1 MMRKVLRRVA
11 PVALV
16 LSIAAAEA
24 RAQSSWRPR
33 RLTQVTILP
42 TTPSAAL
49 IQPTPANQGPMRWQT
64 NRPMISSGFSMPTK
78 PLFIGGYG
86 GRNYGRGIR
95 QGYVPVAPGAAEGEI
110 KTIDLNPLR

>member
-1 MMRKVLRRVA
+1 MTRIVRNGLIPA
-11 PVALV
+11 ALI
-16 LSIAAAEA
+16 LAFATTDAN
-24 RAQSSWRPR
+24 AQSFRQR

-49 IQPTPANQGPMRWQT
+49 VQPTPANQGPMRWST
-64 NRPMISSGFSMPTK
+64 NRPMISSGYSMPTK

-95 QGYVPVAPGAAEGEI
+95 QGYVPISPGAAEGEI
-110 KTIDLNPLR
+110 KTIELNPLR

>member
-1 MMRKVLRRVA
+1 MLRFTRISLA
-11 PVALV
+11 ATLT
-16 LSIAAAEA
+16 IAALATAEA
-24 RAQSSWRPR
+24 QAQTFRQR

-49 IQPTPANQGPMRWQT
+49 VQPTPANQGPLRWQT
-64 NRPMISSGFSMPTK
+64 NRPLISSGYSMPTK

-95 QGYVPVAPGAAEGEI
+95 QGYVPVSPGSAEGQI
-110 KTIDLNPLR
+110 KTIELNPLR

>member
-1 MMRKVLRRVA
+1 MTRILRNGLIPA
-11 PVALV
+11 TLILAF
-16 LSIAAAEA
+16 AATDAQ
-24 RAQSSWRPR
+24 AQSLRQR

-49 IQPTPANQGPMRWQT
+49 VQPTPANQGPMRWTT
-64 NRPMISSGFSMPTK
+64 NRPMISSGYSMPTK

-95 QGYVPVAPGAAEGEI
+95 QGYIPASPGAAEGQI
-110 KTIDLNPLR
+110 KTIELNPLR